1 MGGCASRRHRRSVD
15 AGKRVINRQSVGNM
29 SKATLKTIA
38 QYTGLSVTTVSRALK
53 DGDDVKQPTKEIV
66 KAAAEKLGYRPNL
79 SGIGLRTG
87 KNYNVCAI
95 LPVQRPGDLVGDIGT
110 LALIEGF
117 TAALDGTPYHLT
129 VLPCQPG
136 EDPLVPVKYAVEN
149 NLAGGLII
157 NLTETND
164 ARVRYLTEQGF
175 PFVTFGQTELSVD
188 HAYYDIDNYDYGYR
202 AASFLYGK
210 GCQNLRMINSSLS
223 YTYSWH
229 KYYGARRAAMEFG
242 HAFEQDSHVIFDTTV
257 QDYRAL
263 GRRLGEESKGPD
275 GFICSSEVSA
285 MGLSAGLQDAGR
297 RVGEDTHIVTVE
309 TCDLPRYFMPPISG
323 FRQNFNA
330 AGRQLI
336 DFLLRVMD
344 GEASSD
350 LKIVHK
356 MDFFERR

>member
-1 MGGCASRRHRRSVD
+1 
-15 AGKRVINRQSVGNM
+15 M

-53 DGDDVKQPTKEIV
+53 DGDDVKQPTKDIV

-117 TAALDGTPYHLT
+117 TAALEGTPYHLT
-129 VLPCQPG
+129 VLPLQPDV
-136 EDPLVPVKYAVEN
+136 DPLVPIKYAVEN
-149 NLAGGLII
+149 NLAGGII
-157 NLTETND
+157 FNLTQPND
-164 ARVRYLTEQGF
+164 ARVRYLAEEEF
-175 PFVTFGQTELSVD
+175 PFVTFGQTEMSID
-188 HAYYDIDNYDYGYR
+188 HAFFDIDNYDYAYR
-202 AASFLYGK
+202 AACYLYAK
-210 GCQNLRMINSSLS
+210 GCRNLRMINSTLD

-229 KYYGARRAAMEFG
+229 KYFGARRAAMEFG
-242 HAFEQDSHVIFDTTV
+242 LPFEQDSHVIFDNGV
-257 QDYRAL
+257 ADYRQL
-263 GRRLGEESKGPD
+263 GRELGEMTQGPD

-285 MGLSAGLQDAGR
+285 LGLSAGLQDAGKV
-297 RVGEDTHIVTVE
+297 VGKDVFIVTVE
-309 TCDLPRYFMPPISG
+309 TCDLPSYFTPPISG

-336 DFLLRVMD
+336 DYLLRLMD
-344 GEASSD
+344 GESPHY
-350 LKIVHK
+350 LKVVHK
-356 MDFFERR
+356 MEFFERS

>member
-1 MGGCASRRHRRSVD
+1 
-15 AGKRVINRQSVGNM
+15 M

-87 KNYNVCAI
+87 KNYNVCAV

-117 TAALDGTPYHLT
+117 TAALQGTPYRLT
-129 VLPCQPG
+129 VLPLQPG
-136 EDPLVPVKYAVEN
+136 VDPLVPVKYAVEN

-157 NLTETND
+157 NLTEPND
-164 ARVRYLTEQGF
+164 ARVRYLSEQEF

-202 AASFLYGK
+202 AATFLYNK
-210 GCQNLRMINSSLS
+210 GCRNLRLINTSLAH
-223 YTYSWH
+223 TYSWH
-229 KYYGARRAAMEFG
+229 KYYGVRRAALEFG
-242 HAFEQDSHVIFDTTV
+242 LAFEQDSHVIQDSSVT
-257 QDYRAL
+257 DYRAL
-263 GRRLGEESKGPD
+263 GRQLAQDASGPD
-275 GFICSSEVSA
+275 GFICGSEVSA
-285 MGLSAGLQDAGR
+285 MGLSAGLQDAGK
-297 RVGEDTHIVTVE
+297 RVGVDVHLVTEE
-309 TCDLPRYFMPPISG
+309 TCALPSYFTPPISG
-323 FRQNFNA
+323 FRQNFNV

-336 DFLLRVMD
+336 EFLLKLMD
-344 GEASSD
+344 GESPKE
-350 LKIVHK
+350 LKVVHK
-356 MDFFERR
+356 MEFFERI

>member
-1 MGGCASRRHRRSVD
+1 MA
-15 AGKRVINRQSVGNM
+15 
-29 SKATLKTIA
+29 KATLKTIA

-53 DGDDVKQPTKEIV
+53 DGDDVKQPTKDIV

-117 TAALDGTPYHLT
+117 TAALEGTPYHLT
-129 VLPCQPG
+129 VLPLQPG
-136 EDPLVPVKYAVEN
+136 VDPIVPVKYAVEN
-149 NLAGGLII
+149 NLAGGLIM
-157 NLTETND
+157 NLTEPND
-164 ARVRYLTEQGF
+164 ARVRYLVDEEI

-188 HAYYDIDNYDYGYR
+188 HAFYDIDNYDFGYR
-202 AASFLYGK
+202 ASCFLYGR
-210 GCQNLRMINSSLS
+210 GCRNLRMINTSLTH
-223 YTYSWH
+223 TYSWH

-242 HAFEQDSHVIFDTTV
+242 HAFEQDTHVIQDASV
-257 QDYRAL
+257 LDYREL
-263 GRRLGEESKGPD
+263 GRQLAQEPSQPD

-285 MGLSAGLQDAGR
+285 LGLSAGLQDGGKVVGR
-297 RVGEDTHIVTVE
+297 DVHIITVE
-309 TCDLPRYFMPPISG
+309 TCALPSYFTPPISG

-336 DFLLRVMD
+336 DYLLRLMD
-344 GEASSD
+344 GESPQD
-350 LKIVHK
+350 LKVVHK
-356 MDFFERR
+356 MEFFERT